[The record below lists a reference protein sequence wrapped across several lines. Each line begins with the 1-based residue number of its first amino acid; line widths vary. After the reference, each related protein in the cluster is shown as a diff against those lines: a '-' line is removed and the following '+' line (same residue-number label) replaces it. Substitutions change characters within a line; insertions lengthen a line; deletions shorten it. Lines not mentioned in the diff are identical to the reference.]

1 MFVTVDGLSDDLV
14 ESDVAIILGNKVN
27 ENGEPSDRL
36 KARLD
41 VAVKLFND
49 SVIKYIVVSGGIGKE
64 GYDEAQVMKTY
75 LVDNQ
80 VLEKIVIVDNNGNNT
95 YLTASNFVEI
105 NKKYQFKS
113 IVLVSQFYHL
123 SRTKLIFK
131 KFLKSARY

>member
-95 YLTASNFVEI
+95 YLTASNFC
-105 NKKYQFKS
+105 
-113 IVLVSQFYHL
+113 
-123 SRTKLIFK
+123 
-131 KFLKSARY
+131 